1 MREVPAWTGP
11 FDPDALPDEYV
22 AELQQLQSNAP
33 AMGWAFV
40 KRRMAAEL
48 GPDWPARF
56 ASFEREAA
64 AAASLGQVH
73 RAVAADGTKLAC
85 KLQYPDMASAVEAD
99 LRQLK
104 LIFGVYERYDP
115 AIRTVATALLETLGY
130 VADVAGTG
138 EEALARCEGNEGS
151 PYDVLLSDIRMP
163 GMNGYDLAER
173 VRRAQ
178 PGIALILM
186 SGYAGDPTVME
197 ASRRLGALFLEKPF
211 TRDSL
216 SQRLAEALQLRTRV

>member
-1 MREVPAWTGP
+1 
-11 FDPDALPDEYV
+11 LI
-22 AELQQLQSNAP
+22 AE
-33 AMGWAFV
+33 
-40 KRRMAAEL
+40 
-48 GPDWPARF
+48 D
-56 ASFEREAA
+56 
-64 AAASLGQVH
+64 
-73 RAVAADGTKLAC
+73 
-85 KLQYPDMASAVEAD
+85 
-99 LRQLK
+99 
-104 LIFGVYERYDP
+104 DP
-115 AIRTVATALLETLGY
+115 AIRAVATALLEALGY

-151 PYDVLLSDIRMP
+151 PHDVLLSDISMP

-216 SQRLAEALQLRTRV
+216 SQRLAEALQLRTRD